1 MKPSAQDRGGR
12 IRIALLAAGALLG
25 LLWAA
30 SELVERA
37 DRRTAGL
44 PDGVVARVGG
54 RDIHLSRYQAVLG
67 DLAADRRNALTAED
81 RAFALQRL
89 VDEELL
95 VLEGLRAGLAESLP
109 EVRKALAAAVIAQ
122 TVAEAE
128 AVKPSERQLRE
139 LYDSDAAFFTRTA
152 QYRVVWLRGPVTAVR
167 DTAPVVEAAAQLKAG
182 ADAESVASA
191 LGLERARELPDAPL
205 PRSRLQDFLGAE
217 LANAVSSLEPGMAA
231 GPLQAGDETHV
242 LYLAGYL
249 PPELPPFERIESLVE
264 AEFTR
269 RQGDAAV
276 QRQLE
281 RLRRENEIIVD
292 PGKLE

>member
-1 MKPSAQDRGGR
+1 MKPSAPDRSGR
-12 IRIALLAAGALLG
+12 TRIALLAAGALLG

-30 SELVERA
+30 AELVGRA
-37 DRRTAGL
+37 DRRSVGL

-54 RDIHLSRYQAVLG
+54 RDISVGRYQAVLG
-67 DLAADRRNALTAED
+67 DLASDRRNALTTED

-89 VDEELL
+89 IDEELL
-95 VLEGLRAGLAESLP
+95 VLEGFRTGLAESLP
-109 EVRKALAAAVIAQ
+109 EVRKALATAVIAQ

-128 AVKPSERQLRE
+128 AVRPSERQLRE
-139 LYDSDAAFFTRTA
+139 LYDSDSAFFTRVA
-152 QYRVVWLRGPVTAVR
+152 QYRVVWLRGPVAADHGGASV
-167 DTAPVVEAAAQLKAG
+167 AEAAAQLRAG

-205 PRSRLQDFLGAE
+205 SQSRLRDFLGPE

-231 GPLQAGDETHV
+231 GPLQAGDGTHV
-242 LYLAGYL
+242 LYLADYL

-292 PGKLE
+292 SGKLE

>member
-1 MKPSAQDRGGR
+1 MKPSAQDGSGR
-12 IRIALLAAGALLG
+12 TRIALLAAGALLG

-30 SELVERA
+30 TELVGRA
-37 DRRTAGL
+37 DRRTVGL

-54 RDIHLSRYQAVLG
+54 RDISVSRYQAVLG
-67 DLAADRRNALTAED
+67 DLAADRRNALTPED

-89 VDEELL
+89 IDEELL
-95 VLEGLRAGLAESLP
+95 VLQGLRTGLAESLP
-109 EVRKALAAAVIAQ
+109 EVRKALATAVIAQ

-128 AVKPSERQLRE
+128 AVRPSEQQLRE
-139 LYDSDAAFFTRTA
+139 LYDSDSAFFARVA
-152 QYRVVWLRGPVTAVR
+152 QYRVVWLRGPAAADHGGASVA
-167 DTAPVVEAAAQLKAG
+167 EAAAQLRAG

-205 PRSRLQDFLGAE
+205 SQSRLRDFLGAE
-217 LANAVSSLEPGMAA
+217 LANAVFSLEPGTAA
-231 GPLQAGDETHV
+231 GPLQAGDGTHV
-242 LYLAGYL
+242 LYLADYL
-249 PPELPPFERIESLVE
+249 PPELPPFEHIESLVE

-292 PGKLE
+292 SGKLE